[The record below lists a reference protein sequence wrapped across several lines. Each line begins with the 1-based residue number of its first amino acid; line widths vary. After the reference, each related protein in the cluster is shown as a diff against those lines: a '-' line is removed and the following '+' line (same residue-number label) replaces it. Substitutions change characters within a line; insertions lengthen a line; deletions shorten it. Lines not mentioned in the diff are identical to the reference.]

1 MCFSATHKTSL
12 WARKATANP
21 MQYSVIIPVYNE
33 EANVQA
39 LYDRLSTVMAGM
51 HPEYELI
58 FINDG
63 SRDRTIFLVKEL
75 AEKDARVRFIDLSRN
90 FGHQIAVTAGLDACR
105 GKRVVIID
113 ADLQD
118 PPELILEMD
127 QKMNEGFQVVYARR
141 RRREGESFAKLLT
154 ARLFYRI
161 LANIASI
168 DIPLDTGDFRIMDRK
183 VVDVLKAM
191 PEQNKFL
198 RGQISWIGFRQT
210 FVEYDRSERHGGKTG
225 YTYAKMFR
233 FALDGITSF
242 SDAPLRLAS
251 WMGFVVS
258 GFAFLALVYALYGK
272 LVLHQSVPG
281 WASIIVSVLFLGGI
295 QLISL
300 GFIGEYLS
308 RISNNVKQRPL
319 YIVGETNVE
328 KEKN

>member
-1 MCFSATHKTSL
+1 MMK
-12 WARKATANP
+12 
-21 MQYSVIIPVYNE
+21 YSVVIPVYNE
-33 EANVQA
+33 EANIGM
-39 LYDRLSTVMAGM
+39 LYRRMTGVLEGLS
-51 HPEYELI
+51 PEFELL
-58 FINDG
+58 FVNDG
-63 SRDRTIFLVKEL
+63 SRDKTLLLVKEL
-75 AEKDARVRFIDLSRN
+75 AQTDARVRYIDLSRN
-90 FGHQIAVTAGLDACR
+90 FGHQIAVSAGLDACR
-105 GKRVVIID
+105 GERVVIID

-118 PPELILEMD
+118 PPELIPEMD
-127 QKMNEGFQVVYARR
+127 ARMNEGFQVVYARR
-141 RRREGESFAKLLT
+141 KKRQGESVAKLWT
-154 ARLFYRI
+154 ARLFYRL

-183 VVDVLKAM
+183 VVDVLRSM

-210 FVEYDRSERHGGKTG
+210 FVEYDRSERQGGKTG

-258 GFAFLALVYALYGK
+258 GVAFIALLYALYGK
-272 LVLHQSVPG
+272 FISHDSEPG
-281 WASIIVSVLFLGGI
+281 WASLIVSVLFLGGI

-308 RISNNVKQRPL
+308 RISSNVKNRPL
-319 YIVGETNVE
+319 YVVADSNVE
-328 KEKN
+328 RGRDDEAKP

>member
-1 MCFSATHKTSL
+1 MMK
-12 WARKATANP
+12 
-21 MQYSVIIPVYNE
+21 YSVVIPVYNE
-33 EANVQA
+33 EANIGM
-39 LYDRLSTVMAGM
+39 LYRRMTGVLEGLS
-51 HPEYELI
+51 PEFELL
-58 FINDG
+58 FVNDG
-63 SRDRTIFLVKEL
+63 SRDKTLLLVKEL
-75 AEKDARVRFIDLSRN
+75 AQTDARVRYIDLSRN
-90 FGHQIAVTAGLDACR
+90 FGHQIAVSAGLDACR
-105 GKRVVIID
+105 GERVVIID

-127 QKMNEGFQVVYARR
+127 ARMDEGFQVVYARR
-141 RRREGESFAKLLT
+141 KKRQGESVAKLWT
-154 ARLFYRI
+154 ARLFYRL

-183 VVDVLKAM
+183 VVDVLRSM

-210 FVEYDRSERHGGKTG
+210 FVEYDRSERQGGKTG

-258 GFAFLALVYALYGK
+258 GVAFIALLYALYGK
-272 LVLHQSVPG
+272 FISHDSEPG
-281 WASIIVSVLFLGGI
+281 WASLIVSVLFLGGI

-308 RISNNVKQRPL
+308 RISSNVKNRPL
-319 YIVGETNVE
+319 YVVADSNVE
-328 KEKN
+328 RKTGD

>member
-1 MCFSATHKTSL
+1 
-12 WARKATANP
+12 
-21 MQYSVIIPVYNE
+21 MQYSVIIPVFNE
-33 EANVQA
+33 ELNIGP
-39 LYDRLSTVMAGM
+39 LYQRMRQVMESLSSDF
-51 HPEYELI
+51 ELL

-63 SRDRTIFLVKEL
+63 SRDKTIQLVKEL
-75 AEKDARVRFIDLSRN
+75 AISDQRVRFIDLSRN
-90 FGHQIAVTAGLDACR
+90 FGHQIAVSAGLDACS
-105 GKRVVIID
+105 GERVIIID

-118 PPELILEMD
+118 PPELIASMAAR
-127 QKMNEGFQVVYARR
+127 MNEGFQVVYARR
-141 RRREGESFAKLLT
+141 KKRQGESMAKLWT
-154 ARLFYRI
+154 ARAFYRI

-183 VVDVLKAM
+183 VVDVLRAM

-210 FVEYDRSERHGGKTG
+210 YVEYDRPERQGGETG

-251 WMGFVVS
+251 WMGFIVS
-258 GFAFLALVYALYGK
+258 GFAFVALLYALYGK
-272 LVLHQSVPG
+272 FISHDSEPG
-281 WASIIVSVLFLGGI
+281 WASLIVSVLFLGGI

-308 RISNNVKQRPL
+308 RISSNVRQRPL
-319 YIVGETNVE
+319 YIVAETNLSE
-328 KEKN
+328 KTKTD

>member
-1 MCFSATHKTSL
+1 MK
-12 WARKATANP
+12 
-21 MQYSVIIPVYNE
+21 YSVVIPVYNE
-33 EANVQA
+33 EANIGI
-39 LYDRLSTVMAGM
+39 LYNRMTGVMAGLSSDF
-51 HPEYELI
+51 ELI

-63 SRDRTIFLVKEL
+63 SRDNTLPLVREL
-75 AEKDARVRFIDLSRN
+75 AASDGRVRFIDLSRN
-90 FGHQIAVTAGLDACR
+90 FGHQIAVCAGLDACR

-118 PPELILEMD
+118 PPELIPEMAARMD
-127 QKMNEGFQVVYARR
+127 DGFQVVYARR
-141 RRREGESFAKLLT
+141 KKREGESVVKLWT
-154 ARLFYRI
+154 ARIFYRL

-183 VVDVLKAM
+183 VVEVLRSM

-210 FVEYDRSERHGGKTG
+210 FVEYDRAERQGGKTG

-258 GFAFLALVYALYGK
+258 GVAFVALLYALYGK
-272 LVLHQSVPG
+272 FISHDSEPG
-281 WASIIVSVLFLGGI
+281 WASLIVSVLFLGGI

-308 RISNNVKQRPL
+308 RISSNVKQRPL
-319 YIVGETNVE
+319 YVVADSNL
-328 KEKN
+328 KEKKENLQD

>member
-1 MCFSATHKTSL
+1 M
-12 WARKATANP
+12 N
-21 MQYSVIIPVYNE
+21 YSVIIPVFNE
-33 EANVQA
+33 EANIGM
-39 LYDRLSTVMAGM
+39 LYRRMTGVFEGLS
-51 HPEYELI
+51 PSFELI

-63 SRDRTIFLVKEL
+63 SRDNTLALVKEL
-75 AEKDARVRFIDLSRN
+75 AQSDKRVRFINLSRN
-90 FGHQIAVTAGLDACR
+90 FGHQIAVSAGLDACK
-105 GKRVVIID
+105 GNRVVIID

-127 QKMNEGFQVVYARR
+127 ARMNDGFQVVYARR
-141 RRREGESFAKLLT
+141 RKRKGESVAKLWT
-154 ARLFYRI
+154 ARIFYRI

-183 VVDVLKAM
+183 VVDVLKSM

-198 RGQISWIGFRQT
+198 RGQISWIGFKQT
-210 FVEYDRSERHGGKTG
+210 FVEYDRSERQGGQTG

-258 GFAFLALVYALYGK
+258 GVAFIALVYALYGK
-272 LVLHQSVPG
+272 FILHESEPG
-281 WASIIVSVLFLGGI
+281 WASVIVSVLFLGGI

-308 RISNNVKQRPL
+308 RISSNVKQRPL
-319 YIVGETNVE
+319 YEVAESNVE
-328 KEKN
+328 NPEE

>member
-1 MCFSATHKTSL
+1 ME
-12 WARKATANP
+12 
-21 MQYSVIIPVYNE
+21 YSVVIPVYNE
-33 EANVQA
+33 EANIGI
-39 LYDRLSTVMAGM
+39 LYNRMTGVMAGLS
-51 HPEYELI
+51 PDFELL

-63 SRDRTIFLVKEL
+63 SRDNTLMLVREL
-75 AEKDARVRFIDLSRN
+75 AASDSRVHFIDLSRN
-90 FGHQIAVTAGLDACR
+90 FGHQIAVCAGLDACR

-118 PPELILEMD
+118 PPELIPEMAARMD
-127 QKMNEGFQVVYARR
+127 DGFQVVYARR
-141 RRREGESFAKLLT
+141 KKRKGESVAKLWT
-154 ARLFYRI
+154 ARIFYRL

-168 DIPLDTGDFRIMDRK
+168 DIPLDTGDFRIMDKK
-183 VVDVLKAM
+183 VVEVLRSM

-210 FVEYDRSERHGGKTG
+210 FVEYDRAERQGGKTG

-242 SDAPLRLAS
+242 SDAPLRMAS

-258 GFAFLALVYALYGK
+258 GFAFIALLYALYGK
-272 LVLHQSVPG
+272 FISHDSEPG
-281 WASIIVSVLFLGGI
+281 WASLIVSVLFLGGI

-308 RISNNVKQRPL
+308 RISSNVKQRPL
-319 YIVGETNVE
+319 YVVADSNL
-328 KEKN
+328 KEKKDKPQD

>member
-1 MCFSATHKTSL
+1 MPRS
-12 WARKATANP
+12 
-21 MQYSVIIPVYNE
+21 YSVVIPVFNE
-33 EANVQA
+33 EANVNT
-39 LYDRLSTVMAGM
+39 LYERLSAVMQGM
-51 HPEYELI
+51 EAPYELL
-58 FINDG
+58 FVNDG
-63 SRDRTIFLVKEL
+63 SRDRTLELVKAL
-75 AEKDARVRFIDLSRN
+75 SARDTRVRYINLSRN
-90 FGHQIAVTAGLDACR
+90 FGHQIAVSAGLDACR
-105 GKRVVIID
+105 GDRVVIID

-118 PPELILEMD
+118 PPELIPEMS
-127 QKMNEGFQVVYARR
+127 QKMDEGFEVVFARR
-141 RRREGESFAKLLT
+141 RKRQGESVAKLLT
-154 ARLFYRI
+154 ARLFYRL

-168 DIPLDTGDFRIMDRK
+168 DIPLDTGDFRIVHRK

-251 WMGFVVS
+251 WMGFLVS

-308 RISNNVKQRPL
+308 RISANVKQRPL
-319 YIVGETNVE
+319 YVVDESNAGGEDL
-328 KEKN
+328 

>member
-1 MCFSATHKTSL
+1 MK
-12 WARKATANP
+12 
-21 MQYSVIIPVYNE
+21 YSVIIPVYNE
-33 EANVQA
+33 EENVYA
-39 LYDRLSTVMAGM
+39 LYERLTGVMEKLS
-51 HPEYELI
+51 PDFELV

-63 SRDRTIFLVKEL
+63 SRDKTFPLVKAL
-75 AEKDARVRFIDLSRN
+75 SVNDNRVKYINLSRN
-90 FGHQIAVTAGLDACR
+90 FGHQIAVSAGLDACL
-105 GKRVVIID
+105 GDRVVIID

-118 PPELILEMD
+118 PPELIAEMD
-127 QKMNEGFQVVYARR
+127 QKMNDGFQVVYARR
-141 RRREGESFAKLLT
+141 RKRQGESVSKLLT
-154 ARLFYRI
+154 ARLFYRL

-183 VVDVLKAM
+183 VVNVLKAM

-258 GFAFLALVYALYGK
+258 GFAFLALIYAFWGK
-272 LVLHQSVPG
+272 FVLHQSVPG

-295 QLISL
+295 QLLSL

-308 RISNNVKQRPL
+308 RISANVKQRPL
-319 YIVGETNVE
+319 YIVDETNT
-328 KEKN
+328 N

>member
-1 MCFSATHKTSL
+1 MT
-12 WARKATANP
+12 
-21 MQYSVIIPVYNE
+21 YSIIIPLFNE
-33 EANVQA
+33 EPNIPT
-39 LYDRLSTVMAGM
+39 LYQRLSEVLGSFGK
-51 HPEYELI
+51 EYELV

-63 SRDRTIFLVKEL
+63 SRDRTFELIKGLSQTDFRVKY
-75 AEKDARVRFIDLSRN
+75 INLSRN
-90 FGHQIAVTAGLDACR
+90 FGHQIAVSAGLDACM
-105 GKRVVIID
+105 GDRVVIID

-118 PPELILEMD
+118 PPELISEMD
-127 QKMNEGFQVVYARR
+127 AKMNEGFEVVYARR
-141 RRREGESFAKLLT
+141 RKRVGESKAKLLT
-154 ARLFYRI
+154 ARFFYRI

-168 DIPLDTGDFRIMDRK
+168 NIPLDTGDFRIMDRK

-210 FVEYDRSERHGGKTG
+210 FVEYDRAGRHGGKTG

-258 GFAFLALVYALYGK
+258 GFAFLALIYALWGK
-272 LVLHQSVPG
+272 FILHQSVPG
-281 WASIIVSVLFLGGI
+281 WASLIVSVLFLGGI

-300 GFIGEYLS
+300 GVIGEYVS
-308 RISNNVKQRPL
+308 RISSNVKNRPL
-319 YIVGETNVE
+319 YVVDETNAG
-328 KEKN
+328 KK

>member
-1 MCFSATHKTSL
+1 MK
-12 WARKATANP
+12 
-21 MQYSVIIPVYNE
+21 YSVIIPVYNE
-33 EANVQA
+33 EENVYA
-39 LYDRLSTVMAGM
+39 LYERLTGVMEKLS
-51 HPEYELI
+51 PDFELL

-63 SRDRTIFLVKEL
+63 SRDKTFPLVKAL
-75 AEKDARVRFIDLSRN
+75 SVNDNRVKYINLSRN
-90 FGHQIAVTAGLDACR
+90 FGHQIAVSAGLDACQ
-105 GKRVVIID
+105 GERVVIID

-118 PPELILEMD
+118 PPELIAEMD
-127 QKMNEGFQVVYARR
+127 QKMNDGFQVVYARR
-141 RRREGESFAKLLT
+141 RKRQGESVSKLLT
-154 ARLFYRI
+154 ARLFYRL

-258 GFAFLALVYALYGK
+258 GFAFLALIYALWGK
-272 LVLHQSVPG
+272 FVLHQSVPG

-295 QLISL
+295 QLLSL

-308 RISNNVKQRPL
+308 RISANVKQRPL
-319 YIVGETNVE
+319 YIVDETNT
-328 KEKN
+328 N